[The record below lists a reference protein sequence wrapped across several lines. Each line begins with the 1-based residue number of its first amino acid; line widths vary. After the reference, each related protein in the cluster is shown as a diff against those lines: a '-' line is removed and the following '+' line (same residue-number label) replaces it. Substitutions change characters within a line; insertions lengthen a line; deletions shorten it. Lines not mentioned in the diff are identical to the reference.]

1 MTKKVSCWEQD
12 PFEDFGPSFC
22 SASMI
27 VHISISFK
35 WMFGR
40 VFCVLFQNF
49 RLSAQN
55 ISVCR
60 LFKQHQTRLR
70 LVGRC
75 VQPFVCVP
83 ELLLFRGGKL
93 LTSTF
98 LEHEHRKKKRKKKKN
113 VSRELV
119 CGIVEI
125 KLLKFRGGRLVTI
138 KSLPTSP
145 APALKPRMQT
155 FEATLRVA
163 ARKSCW
169 LVNKKSKNILN
180 PIKFSSL
187 SDYINVG
194 PSGFGKYYESWHTN
208 LSVVCVLNATMVQ
221 ISKYQHC
228 TVVLRVFKCADPI
241 TLDLSTKQVWSFNP
255 L

>member
-1 MTKKVSCWEQD
+1 
-12 PFEDFGPSFC
+12 
-22 SASMI
+22 MI
-27 VHISISFK
+27 IHISISFN

-83 ELLLFRGGKL
+83 ELLPFRGGKL

-98 LEHEHRKKKRKKKKN
+98 LEHEHRKKTQKKKN
-113 VSRELV
+113 VCRELV

-125 KLLKFRGGRLVTI
+125 KLLKCRSGWLVTI

-145 APALKPRMQT
+145 APALKPRMQIL
-155 FEATLRVA
+155 EATLRVA

-169 LVNKKSKNILN
+169 LVNQKSKKHTESNQVFF
-180 PIKFSSL
+180 PIRWHKF
-187 SDYINVG
+187 
-194 PSGFGKYYESWHTN
+194 W
-208 LSVVCVLNATMVQ
+208 
-221 ISKYQHC
+221 
-228 TVVLRVFKCADPI
+228 
-241 TLDLSTKQVWSFNP
+241 TLWFW
-255 L
+255 